1 MSVSEYDDD
10 IYDEEDAEYD
20 DLSKVPMLFDEIH
33 EGREIKVW
41 RLGTN
46 DKTAHYAINNKRD
59 TYISSLVMY
68 SLPTKISYN

>member
-20 DLSKVPMLFDEIH
+20 DLSKVPIQFDEVH
-33 EGREIKVW
+33 DGRVVKVW

-46 DKTAHYAINNKRD
+46 DKTAHYAIKNQRD

>member
-1 MSVSEYDDD
+1 MSVSEYDDG

-46 DKTAHYAINNKRD
+46 DKTAHYAVNNQRD
-59 TYISSLVMY
+59 KYISALVMY

>member
-20 DLSKVPMLFDEIH
+20 HLSKVPMLFDEVH

-46 DKTAHYAINNKRD
+46 DKTAHYAVNNQRD
-59 TYISSLVMY
+59 KYISALVMY

>member
-20 DLSKVPMLFDEIH
+20 DLSKVPIQFDEVH
-33 EGREIKVW
+33 DGRVVKVW

-46 DKTAHYAINNKRD
+46 DKTAHCAINNQRD